1 MTTNLRFSFCSV
13 LLVLL
18 CFTFSVNA
26 QTPPSNLSGSSLRTW
41 FKQNYHDSKHNT
53 LGYSTARKYMYNYID
68 NKNNTITGVYSGF
81 VQPWT
86 YGGTGTNPAP
96 INCEH
101 TVPQS
106 FFGKSEPMVSDIH
119 HLFPTYG
126 SWNSTR
132 SNYPFAEITD
142 SQTQKWM
149 VSSSQQTSVPSSN
162 IDAYSEYA
170 SQTFEP
176 REDQKGNTARAIF
189 YFYTMYPTQAGA
201 MSQVADIDV
210 LYQWHLSDPVDAAE
224 IDRNNKIEQYQGDR
238 NPYIDYPQSVA
249 TAWNL
254 SGGGTGGGV
263 TTPPVASGSELF
275 ISEYIEGSSNNKG
288 LEIYNPTS
296 SSVSLSAY
304 SIQKQA
310 NGSGSWGSNLSL
322 SGSLAAGQTYVIVY
336 SSASTTLKNK
346 ADLVTTSGAVT
357 FNGNDAVGLFKNG
370 SLIDIVG
377 VFNSSAT
384 FAANVTLVRKPT
396 ITTGNT
402 TYTTAEWTSY
412 SQDTFTYT
420 GNHTV
425 SGGSTGGNTG
435 GTNTAAPTNYCAS
448 KGNSVADEWINRVT
462 FGSINNTSGSNG
474 GYKDYTNL
482 STTVSKGS
490 SQTITIYPAWSGTVY
505 NEAYTVFIDWNRDGD
520 FNDSNETVYSRS
532 AGNSS
537 SVSGTI
543 SVPATASTGT
553 TRMRVSMKY
562 NANSTSCE
570 TFSYGEVE
578 DYHINVTGTSKI
590 AVGNRSNDDKEEET
604 TIQNT
609 VNEFTIFPNPTTQN
623 AKLQLSV
630 IESQNVVVRMLDAQG
645 KEVSFQNVL
654 VNGKAEITLPTQ
666 RLKTGLYI
674 VEITGKDFRFTN
686 RVIKN

>member
-1 MTTNLRFSFCSV
+1 
-13 LLVLL
+13 
-18 CFTFSVNA
+18 
-26 QTPPSNLSGSSLRTW
+26 
-41 FKQNYHDSKHNT
+41 
-53 LGYSTARKYMYNYID
+53 
-68 NKNNTITGVYSGF
+68 
-81 VQPWT
+81 
-86 YGGTGTNPAP
+86 
-96 INCEH
+96 
-101 TVPQS
+101 
-106 FFGKSEPMVSDIH
+106 MVSDIH

-126 SWNSTR
+126 NWNSTR

-149 VSSSQQTSVPSSN
+149 ANSSEQTSVPTSN
-162 IDAYSEYA
+162 ISAYSEYA
-170 SQTFEP
+170 SQKFEP

-201 MSQVADIDV
+201 MSQVGDINV
-210 LYQWHLSDPVDAAE
+210 LYQWHLQDPVDAAE
-224 IDRNNKIEQYQGDR
+224 ISRNNKIEQYQGDR

-254 SGGGTGGGV
+254 SGGGTGGG
-263 TTPPVASGSELF
+263 TNPPVVTGSELF

-296 SSVSLSAY
+296 SSVNLSVY

-310 NGSGSWGSNLSL
+310 NGSGNWGSNLSL
-322 SGSLAAGQTYVIVY
+322 SGNLAAGQTYVIVY

-346 ADLVTTSGAVT
+346 ADLVTNSGAVT

-370 SLIDIVG
+370 SLLDIVG
-377 VFNSSAT
+377 VFNSSST
-384 FAANVTLVRKPT
+384 FGANVTLVRKPAV
-396 ITTGNT
+396 TTGNT
-402 TYTTAEWTSY
+402 TYTASEWTSY

-425 SGGSTGGNTG
+425 SGGTTGGGNTS
-435 GTNTAAPTNYCAS
+435 APTNYCAS
-448 KGNSVADEWINRVT
+448 KGNSVADEWIQRVV

-474 GYKDYTNL
+474 GYRDYTNL

-490 SQTITIYPAWSGTVY
+490 NQTITIFPAWSGTIY

-520 FNDSNETVYSRS
+520 FTDSNETVYTRS
-532 AGNSS
+532 ASKSS

-543 SVPATASTGT
+543 NVPSNASTGT

-562 NANSTSCE
+562 NANSSSCE

-578 DYHINVTGTSKI
+578 DYHINVTGTAKI
-590 AVGNRSNDDKEEET
+590 AVGNRSNNDTYKKEET

-623 AKLQLSV
+623 AKLQVSV
-630 IESQNVVVRMLDAQG
+630 IESQNVVVRMFDAQG

-666 RLKTGLYI
+666 RLKTVLYI
-674 VEITGKDFRFTN
+674 VEIVGKDFRFTN
-686 RVIKN
+686 RIIKN